1 MNRLNKRKIKRPH
14 VKEYSYVDTRGEKPD
29 YSYVYIPI
37 NKKEKYHRSQT
48 KRLLAKKINK
58 RFDAVEKEDYYT
70 NIRSERW
77 RMLKTNYDAYMNIS
91 PAERRTVS
99 VNNMRGYQYDQF
111 TKVLY
116 SFEDGCVYSTQI
128 DPVLNKINVIKK
140 LHDMTDIEKRSVYD
154 NPIKYI
160 PVSPFRIRF
169 PQTVTQVA
177 GNEIII
183 KMDESIEN
191 VTNKLN
197 AVAENINAAT
207 ENIIAQQNNMQQNFN
222 AQQHAVVNVGKQ
234 EEENIE
240 LQEGQALHYNRDGSL
255 PVSNSSPIVYR
266 GSKNYRNL
274 IDSGFVDS
282 GRYLYVPENNIK
294 VDINQ
299 SMQLTGVISK
309 LDQLI
314 SKMNSFDI
322 GTNFGNILTAI
333 NGLNTQ
339 LQQQQNNRKLLSD
352 KVNKDFNSLI
362 QNTQKQLT
370 NMQTLQ
376 KTFTDFVNL
385 MKSTQQND
393 QSNNISKLI
402 TDIKSMVDTTNKMYT
417 DIHEKLYSNKMI
429 DEDVPKQELII
440 TKPKNGGEEP
450 NIRMTKEEF
459 MNYIV
464 EIYDNLIKRHITV
477 LDEYQN
483 KIKNEVVSQN
493 NDNNEQLISISTKLE
508 QFINAYN
515 ESYSQYKLLF
525 DGINNSLGI
534 VNSSLGNVNTTIDSQ
549 TNRLLQDNQL
559 TRDSNYYNALGEQ
572 TVFDTSKLITANVV
586 SPIDRENN
594 TLLDLPKF
602 TELLIQSGFENAQQY
617 AQIIYDDYVQL
628 INRPLRINL
637 PPDIVD
643 ALNSL
648 ASMNNIYN
656 HVSILDDNNKDE
668 ERIESADKIR
678 YDIYEFISFL
688 YPYKD
693 NQEFINFC
701 RAVGFNNMFSAYRI
715 RDKYPYLQELFSKI
729 MRESPFTY
737 EELQQ
742 YGNYIISLKLNED
755 NKFNKYFTDFVENML
770 NHGDQY
776 IHKI

>member
-1 MNRLNKRKIKRPH
+1 MNRLNKKKIKKPH
-14 VKEYSYVDTRGEKPD
+14 VKEYSYADTRGDKPD

-58 RFDAVEKEDYYT
+58 IFDAVEKEDYYT

-140 LHDMTDIEKRSVYD
+140 LHDMSDIEKRSVYD

-160 PVSPFRIRF
+160 PVSPFRIKW
-169 PQTVTQVA
+169 PQTITQVA

-309 LDQLI
+309 LEQLI
-314 SKMNSFDI
+314 TRMDSFDI

-333 NGLNTQ
+333 NGLNNQ

-370 NMQTLQ
+370 NMQSLQ

-429 DEDVPKQELII
+429 SEDVPKQELTI
-440 TKPKNGGEEP
+440 TKPKNGEEEP
-450 NIRMTKEEF
+450 KIRMTKEEF

-515 ESYSQYKLLF
+515 QSYEQYKKLF
-525 DGINNSLGI
+525 DSINSALGI
-534 VNSSLGNVNTTIDSQ
+534 VNTTTITTQTDKMIENDSTN
-549 TNRLLQDNQL
+549 TNRL

-637 PPDIVD
+637 PPDIVY

-715 RDKYPYLQELFSKI
+715 RDRYPYLQELFSKI

-742 YGNYIISLKLNED
+742 YGNYITSLKLNED

>member
-14 VKEYSYVDTRGEKPD
+14 VKEYSYADTRGDKPD

-99 VNNMRGYQYDQF
+99 INNMRGYQYEQF

-140 LHDMTDIEKRSVYD
+140 LHDMSDIEKRSVYD

-160 PVSPFRIRF
+160 PVSPFRIKW
-169 PQTVTQVA
+169 PQTITQVA

-207 ENIIAQQNNMQQNFN
+207 ENIIAQQNNMQQNIN

-309 LDQLI
+309 LEQLI
-314 SKMNSFDI
+314 TRMDSFDI

-370 NMQTLQ
+370 NMQSLQ

-429 DEDVPKQELII
+429 SEDVPKQELTI

-515 ESYSQYKLLF
+515 QSYEQYKKLF
-525 DGINNSLGI
+525 DSINSALGI
-534 VNSSLGNVNTTIDSQ
+534 VNTTTITTQTDKMIENDSTN
-549 TNRLLQDNQL
+549 TNRL

-637 PPDIVD
+637 PPDIVY

-656 HVSILDDNNKDE
+656 HVSILDDNITDE
-668 ERIESADKIR
+668 ERILSADKIR

-688 YPYKD
+688 YPYKY

-715 RDKYPYLQELFSKI
+715 RDRYPYLQELFSKI

-742 YGNYIISLKLNED
+742 YGNYITSLKLNED

>member
-14 VKEYSYVDTRGEKPD
+14 VKEYSYADTRGDKPD

-99 VNNMRGYQYDQF
+99 INNMRGYQYEQF

-140 LHDMTDIEKRSVYD
+140 LHDMSDIEKRSVYD

-160 PVSPFRIRF
+160 PVSPFRIKW
-169 PQTVTQVA
+169 PQTITQVA

-207 ENIIAQQNNMQQNFN
+207 ENIIAQQNNMQQNIN

-309 LDQLI
+309 LEQLI
-314 SKMNSFDI
+314 TRMDSFDI

-370 NMQTLQ
+370 NMQSLQ

-429 DEDVPKQELII
+429 SEDVPKQELTI

-515 ESYSQYKLLF
+515 QSYEQYKKLF
-525 DGINNSLGI
+525 DSINSALGI
-534 VNSSLGNVNTTIDSQ
+534 VNTTTITTQTDKMIENDSTN
-549 TNRLLQDNQL
+549 TNRL

-637 PPDIVD
+637 PPDIVY

-656 HVSILDDNNKDE
+656 HVSILDDNITDE

-715 RDKYPYLQELFSKI
+715 RDRYPYLQELFSKI

-742 YGNYIISLKLNED
+742 YGNYITSLKLNED

>member
-14 VKEYSYVDTRGEKPD
+14 VKEYSYADTRGDKPD

-99 VNNMRGYQYDQF
+99 INNMRGYQYEQF

-140 LHDMTDIEKRSVYD
+140 LHDMSDIEKRSVYD

-160 PVSPFRIRF
+160 PVSPFRIKW
-169 PQTVTQVA
+169 PQTITQVA

-207 ENIIAQQNNMQQNFN
+207 ENIIAQQNNMQQNIN

-309 LDQLI
+309 LEQLI
-314 SKMNSFDI
+314 TRMDSFDI

-370 NMQTLQ
+370 NMQSLQ

-429 DEDVPKQELII
+429 SEDVPKQELTI

-515 ESYSQYKLLF
+515 QSYEQYKKLF
-525 DGINNSLGI
+525 DSINSALGI
-534 VNSSLGNVNTTIDSQ
+534 VNTTTITTQTDKMIENDSTN
-549 TNRLLQDNQL
+549 TNRL

-637 PPDIVD
+637 PPDIVY

-656 HVSILDDNNKDE
+656 HVSILDDNITDE
-668 ERIESADKIR
+668 ERILSADKIR

-715 RDKYPYLQELFSKI
+715 RDRYPYLQELFSKI

-742 YGNYIISLKLNED
+742 YGNYITSLKLNED

>member
-1 MNRLNKRKIKRPH
+1 MNRLNKKKIKKPH
-14 VKEYSYVDTRGEKPD
+14 VKEYSYVDTRGENPD

-58 RFDAVEKEDYYT
+58 IFDAVEKEDYYT

-99 VNNMRGYQYDQF
+99 INNMRGYQYEQF

-140 LHDMTDIEKRSVYD
+140 LHDMSDIEKRSVYD

-160 PVSPFRIRF
+160 PVSPFRIKW

-429 DEDVPKQELII
+429 DEDVPKQELTI
-440 TKPKNGGEEP
+440 TKPKNGEEEP
-450 NIRMTKEEF
+450 KIRMTKEEF

-515 ESYSQYKLLF
+515 QSYEQYKKLF
-525 DGINNSLGI
+525 DSINSALGI
-534 VNSSLGNVNTTIDSQ
+534 VNTTTITTQTDKMIENDSTN
-549 TNRLLQDNQL
+549 TNRL

-637 PPDIVD
+637 PPDIVY

-656 HVSILDDNNKDE
+656 HVSILDDNITDE

-742 YGNYIISLKLNED
+742 YVNYITSLKLNED